1 MGWIIFCI
9 AGPAVGWIVGFI
21 IGAIKDHRPTHHPNY
36 TSSTSSTPTSTT
48 PDQSSVYKDDRS
60 LADKVDTRLSNV
72 FRNPWEGIL

>member
-9 AGPAVGWIVGFI
+9 AGPVVGWIVGII
-21 IGAIKDHRPTHHPNY
+21 IGAIKDHRPTRRTSY
-36 TSSTSSTPTSTT
+36 TSSTPTPTSTT